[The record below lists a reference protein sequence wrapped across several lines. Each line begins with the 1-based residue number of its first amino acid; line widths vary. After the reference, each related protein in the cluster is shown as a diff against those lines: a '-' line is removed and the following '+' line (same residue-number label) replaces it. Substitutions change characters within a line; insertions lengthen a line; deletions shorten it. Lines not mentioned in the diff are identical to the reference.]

1 MPIYNALLQDIDT
14 KETRR
19 YAGLRQSEFPQELIE
34 EACMEAR
41 LLAQPKGI
49 WLLYDYDDVAH
60 TVLSDEP
67 FTLQGE
73 SIVKHLKGCSKVIF
87 LAVTVGDTVEE
98 AVTKH
103 FSEGKYAFSTL
114 LDAAA
119 TTAVEQIA
127 DSMEKYL
134 QMQMARQGLEMK
146 WRFSPGYGDWDIHQQ
161 TEVLALSKGAD
172 IGMSLTESMML
183 TPRKSITA
191 VIGLYYKEQEC
202 RGKDKKHDCSCCS
215 KSECQFRQ

>member
-73 SIVKHLKGCSKVIF
+73 SIAKHLKGCSKVIF

-161 TEVLALSKGAD
+161 TGVLALSNGAD
-172 IGMSLTESMML
+172 IGISLTESMML

>member
-19 YAGLRQSEFPQELIE
+19 YAGLRQSEFPEELIE

-41 LLAQPKGI
+41 LLAQPKGM
-49 WLLYDYDDVAH
+49 WTLYDYDDVAH

-73 SIVKHLKGCSKVIF
+73 SIAKHLKGCSKVIF

-161 TEVLALSKGAD
+161 TGVLALSNGAD
-172 IGMSLTESMML
+172 IGISLTESMML

-191 VIGLYYKEQEC
+191 VIGLYHKVQEC
-202 RGKDKKHDCSCCS
+202 RSKGKKHDCSRCA
-215 KSECQFRQ
+215 KIDCQFRH

>member
-67 FTLQGE
+67 FILQGE
-73 SIVKHLKGCSKVIF
+73 SIAKHLKGCSKVIF

-161 TEVLALSKGAD
+161 TGVLALSKGAD

-202 RGKDKKHDCSCCS
+202 RGKDKKHDCSRCA
-215 KSECQFRQ
+215 KIDCQFRH

>member
-49 WLLYDYDDVAH
+49 WTLHDYDDVAH

-73 SIVKHLKGCSKVIF
+73 SIAKHLKGCSKVIF

-161 TEVLALSKGAD
+161 TGVLALSNGAD
-172 IGMSLTESMML
+172 IGVSLTESMML

>member
-41 LLAQPKGI
+41 LLAQPKGM
-49 WLLYDYDDVAH
+49 WTLYDYDDVAH

-73 SIVKHLKGCSKVIF
+73 SIAKHLKGCSKVIF
-87 LAVTVGDTVEE
+87 LAVTVGETVEE

-161 TEVLALSKGAD
+161 TGVLALSNGAN
-172 IGMSLTESMML
+172 IGISLTESMML

-191 VIGLYYKEQEC
+191 VIGLYHKEQEC
-202 RGKDKKHDCSCCS
+202 RVKDKKHDCSRCV
-215 KSECQFRQ
+215 KIDCQFRH